1 MAPDDASRARQ
12 TSHRRSARAR
22 REQRQ
27 RAAARLVCGVLN
39 ASTRLAV
46 HRGCAPGRHL
56 AELASLLGGKPLGM
70 PEDDVPQEA
79 SAVESSTVYKPRPMA
94 SAKPMPVP
102 ARPGQ
107 AALGAVQR
115 LVQLFE
121 DGGRAAKPQKPQ
133 VTTPHLSPI
142 EEEDEDLLD
151 DDMPP
156 DAFLEEDGGRAPHQ
170 SPIEDE
176 DEDDMLPEAF
186 LEEDGGRA
194 AKPQNPQVTTPH
206 QSIEDEDEDMLEDE
220 DEDMLNGL
228 PLEVFLE
235 EDGGRAAKPQK
246 PHPTTPR
253 QSPIEDED
261 DSRLDD
267 QAFEAFLREADA
279 RTAERE
285 ASLAAWDAAGTG

>member
-70 PEDDVPQEA
+70 PDDDVPQEA

-94 SAKPMPVP
+94 SAKPLPVA
-102 ARPGQ
+102 ARLGQ

-115 LVQLFE
+115 LVQQFE

-133 VTTPHLSPI
+133 VTTPH
-142 EEEDEDLLD
+142 
-151 DDMPP
+151 
-156 DAFLEEDGGRAPHQ
+156 Q
-170 SPIEDE
+170 SP
-176 DEDDMLPEAF
+176 
-186 LEEDGGRA
+186 
-194 AKPQNPQVTTPH
+194 
-206 QSIEDEDEDMLEDE
+206 IEDEDEDMLEDE

-228 PLEVFLE
+228 PLEIFLE

-267 QAFEAFLREADA
+267 QAFEAFLRVADA

-285 ASLAAWDAAGTG
+285 AALAAWDAAGTG

>member
-1 MAPDDASRARQ
+1 MDASAK
-12 TSHRRSARAR
+12 TSATKPPPSKTSHRPPHRRSAKQR
-22 REQRQ
+22 REQRA
-27 RAAARLVCGVLN
+27 RADARVVGRLVY
-39 ASTRLAV
+39 ASTVLAS
-46 HRGCAPGRHL
+46 HRGCQPGKHL
-56 AELASLLGGKPLGM
+56 AALAAMLAAKPTHLTPAAASAPEGVSLLDVNLLDEPLSWADSEEGDH
-70 PEDDVPQEA
+70 EHGEPQEA

-94 SAKPMPVP
+94 SAKPLPVP
-102 ARPGQ
+102 ARLGQ

-121 DGGRAAKPQKPQ
+121 DGGRAEKPQKPQ

-156 DAFLEEDGGRAPHQ
+156 D
-170 SPIEDE
+170 
-176 DEDDMLPEAF
+176 
-186 LEEDGGRA
+186 
-194 AKPQNPQVTTPH
+194 
-206 QSIEDEDEDMLEDE
+206 
-220 DEDMLNGL
+220 
-228 PLEVFLE
+228 VFLE

-267 QAFEAFLREADA
+267 QAFEAFLRVADA